1 MHKCKYGRCLHES
14 RDISPDDEIKVGAA
28 YYHKDCYEFK
38 QKINQIIDDF
48 YKVTA
53 SIDSV
58 QQLRSIVNKIIFLE
72 NHSPDEVLWII
83 NNLGSKMHLSH
94 PGGLLLLVR
103 DEKVEQQWKNYQ
115 VRKVRNSIENTNN
128 RITAKTDENY
138 TYVPRKK
145 KGFADVLCS

>member
-1 MHKCKYGRCLHES
+1 
-14 RDISPDDEIKVGAA
+14 
-28 YYHKDCYEFK
+28 
-38 QKINQIIDDF
+38 
-48 YKVTA
+48 
-53 SIDSV
+53 
-58 QQLRSIVNKIIFLE
+58 
-72 NHSPDEVLWII
+72 
-83 NNLGSKMHLSH
+83 MHLSH

-103 DEKVEQQWKNYQ
+103 DENVEQQWKNYQ